1 MRFSS
6 QLQIIT
12 KGKKRIFTIPHLRTN
27 LHQKERSQSQIIY
40 HLFSLIISFY
50 NQNFDMVD
58 DSSNP
63 EAHIGSYS

>member
-12 KGKKRIFTIPHLRTN
+12 KGKKRIFTIHHPRTN

-40 HLFSLIISFY
+40 HLFSLISFY
-50 NQNFDMVD
+50 NQNFDMVH

-63 EAHIGSYS
+63 EADIGSYN